1 MKGVDM
7 KSIGFIGLG
16 VMGKPMALNLVKAGY
31 DVLAYDINPAPVK
44 DLVAAGGREA
54 PSIKAVGQQQDTV
67 VLMLR
72 DSPQV
77 EAVVCGEGGLLEVM
91 KKGAKIVDMS
101 TIDPVVTRKVAAV
114 AAKKGVRMIDAP
126 VSGGEPKA
134 IAGTL
139 TMIVGGEKDLVEE
152 CRPILETVGKTVFHV
167 GDIGM
172 GEAVKLA
179 NQLLVGVIN
188 VAVSEAFLFGTRLGA
203 DPKVLFDVIS
213 QSSGDSFLMRM
224 NVPYPNIVPTSAANR
239 DFAPGFMV
247 DLMKKDLAL
256 ILSAA
261 NNLKLPLLMSHV
273 AHELF
278 QATSAKGMGS
288 KDMTA
293 VSLLLRELAGE
304 KK

>member
-1 MKGVDM
+1 MQQ
-7 KSIGFIGLG
+7 IGFIGLG
-16 VMGKPMALNLVKAGY
+16 VMGKPMALNLIKAGY
-31 DVLAYDINPAPVK
+31 DVMVYDINPAPVK
-44 DLVAAGGREA
+44 ELVAAGAKGGA
-54 PSIKAVGQQQDTV
+54 SVKAIGEQRDTV

-77 EAVVCGEGGLLEVM
+77 ENVVCGEGGLLETM
-91 KKGAKIVDMS
+91 KQGTKIVDMS
-101 TIDPVVTRKVAAV
+101 TIDPVVTRKVAGI

-126 VSGGEPKA
+126 VSGGEAKA

-139 TMIVGGEKDLVEE
+139 TMIVGGDKVLVEE

-188 VAVSEAFLFGTRLGA
+188 IAVGEAFLFGTKLGA

-261 NNLKLPLLMSHV
+261 NNLKLPLLMSHL

-293 VSLLLRELAGE
+293 VNLLLREMAGGD
-304 KK
+304 K